1 MKLKLFAAGLV
12 VVPAVASAQSMNA
25 QVFYQ
30 RATALQKKGAL
41 AIFSGGE
48 IKALMNE
55 GKAAG
60 KKAREQRL
68 AAVAAGQKP
77 RFCPPEQPVK
87 IGSDEFMARLSKI
100 PQAERLRIDMT
111 EATIRILTV
120 KFPCRA

>member
-68 AAVAAGQKP
+68 AAVVAGQKP
-77 RFCPPEQPVK
+77 RFCPPDQPVK

-100 PQAERLRIDMT
+100 PQAERSRIDMT
-111 EATIRILTV
+111 DATIRILTV

>member
-12 VVPAVASAQSMNA
+12 LLPAVASAQSMNA
-25 QVFYQ
+25 QAFHQ

-41 AIFSGGE
+41 AIFSRGE
-48 IKALMNE
+48 IKALMAE
-55 GKAAG
+55 GQAAG

-77 RFCPPEQPVK
+77 RFCPPNQPVS
-87 IGSDEFMARLSKI
+87 IGSDEFMKRLAAI
-100 PQAERLRIDMT
+100 PPAERSRIDMT
-111 EATIRILTV
+111 EATVRILAV